1 MRGWIRSAAAGVL
14 VVCAGA
20 AGALSAGQQT
30 PPQGVGQVPAGPLPL
45 SAAIRERGTS
55 VTPAF
60 EGWYFDKDGSQR
72 LLVGYFNRNTK
83 QELDIPVG
91 PTNHIDGLP
100 GGADQGQPTHFLNGR
115 QWGVLSIKL
124 PKDFGAKKASWT
136 LVANGLTSTITLH
149 TKPEYIV
156 EPFEDAANKNTPHKL
171 KF

>member
-83 QELDIPVG
+83 QELDIPAG
-91 PTNHIDGLP
+91 PDNRIEP
-100 GGADQGQPTHFLNGR
+100 GGPDLGQPT
-115 QWGVLSIKL
+115 
-124 PKDFGAKKASWT
+124 
-136 LVANGLTSTITLH
+136 
-149 TKPEYIV
+149 
-156 EPFEDAANKNTPHKL
+156 
-171 KF
+171 